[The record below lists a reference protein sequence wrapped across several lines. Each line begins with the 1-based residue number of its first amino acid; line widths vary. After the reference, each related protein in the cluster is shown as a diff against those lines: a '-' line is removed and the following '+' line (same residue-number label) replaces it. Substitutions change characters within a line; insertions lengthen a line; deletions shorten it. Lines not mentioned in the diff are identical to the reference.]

1 MDCCYDLFEYWRLL
15 FCGFGFCIGVE
26 GKEMQDVSLDVNI
39 LIIILS
45 IKCDHLPYQTTAN
58 NCSD

>member
-1 MDCCYDLFEYWRLL
+1 L